1 MDAPPTEPRSH
12 TRGSFLWSASS
23 GTPVVRQFVGTA
35 ARAPLTHCT
44 THPEAEAPSA
54 SSACLSHHR
63 PATAFPRAITGS
75 SKPRRHFSF
84 GSEAYFSFSAMVRYR
99 SRLGSVFAAHFLNS
113 GSSPPWR
120 SFSSPRRPGRRTQR
134 IKARLLF
141 IAQRTVEFRERGLH
155 GLHRAKRGV
164 EPLLHRL
171 DPTRGGQRLVG

>member
-1 MDAPPTEPRSH
+1 MPYPPAAP
-12 TRGSFLWSASS
+12 
-23 GTPVVRQFVGTA
+23 
-35 ARAPLTHCT
+35 
-44 THPEAEAPSA
+44 
-54 SSACLSHHR
+54 ACLITGRR
-63 PATAFPRAITGS
+63 PHFFPRAITGS

-99 SRLGSVFAAHFLNS
+99 SRLGSVFAAHFLNL
-113 GSSPPWR
+113 GSTPPWR

>member
-1 MDAPPTEPRSH
+1 MAEPDLDRKRNELMKIDGACHCGYIRVEGDRRNSLKGLSRRRMPYPPAAP
-12 TRGSFLWSASS
+12 
-23 GTPVVRQFVGTA
+23 
-35 ARAPLTHCT
+35 
-44 THPEAEAPSA
+44 
-54 SSACLSHHR
+54 ACLITGRR
-63 PATAFPRAITGS
+63 PHFFPRAITGS

-99 SRLGSVFAAHFLNS
+99 SRLGSVFAAHFLNL
-113 GSSPPWR
+113 GSTPPWR